1 MVPTH
6 DHQLFKYERQSMRK
20 KPEPHNDPGVSQGG
34 DFVDRFVEVLADK
47 SAGSWGEH
55 QIFHS
60 MYTNF
65 MRELWSTGQD
75 PRVLESITH
84 QLHHVLSVAFN
95 VVEEKESI
103 FARDLQANRR
113 HAGVIM
119 IINLDNWM
127 CKMAMYRA
135 LDKWQASCMIV
146 VVKKHIFRW
155 RGRAASLCLN
165 AWRLW
170 TLRRRITTNRL
181 VPALTLHWYQRF
193 LRLSFMRC
201 VIQSFIFFWRWKK
214 LPYTHSH
221 IFNRISSFRAE
232 PGGARRLSFGSYRNS
247 TAVLVRCSG

>member
-1 MVPTH
+1 MYVPGRTGLTPVQRH
-6 DHQLFKYERQSMRK
+6 RSARKSSSAARSSRLGTSPKRSITPMRERSVVRSNNDALIRQQDRRILQHSTANIRSKKNPYDVSRQSMQ
-20 KPEPHNDPGVSQGG
+20 SG

-103 FARDLQANRR
+103 FTRDLHANRR

-119 IINLDNWM
+119 IINLDNWTS
-127 CKMAMYRA
+127 KMALYRA
-135 LDKWQASCMIV
+135 LDKWQASCMIMV
-146 VVKKHIFRW
+146 IKRHIFRW
-155 RGRAASLCLN
+155 RGRAASLCFN

-170 TLRRRITTNRL
+170 TLRRRVTTHRVL
-181 VPALTLHWYQRF
+181 PSLALHWVRRF
-193 LRLSFMRC
+193 LRQSFMR
-201 VIQSFIFFWRWKK
+201 
-214 LPYTHSH
+214 
-221 IFNRISSFRAE
+221 
-232 PGGARRLSFGSYRNS
+232 
-247 TAVLVRCSG
+247 